1 VATGRFKYWF
11 ETADERDD
19 SSLSGGPAVEL
30 LHAGS
35 LRKSYILW
43 VLSPLSRRF
52 LLLIR
57 AGAPDSGRSCRECAR
72 EPTIYHATVD
82 EFVAG
87 TKLGKEQRHKVT
99 ARQKTDPRMQN
110 ADAFGK

>member
-1 VATGRFKYWF
+1 VASGRFKYWF

-43 VLSPLSRRF
+43 VLSPILRRF

-57 AGAPDSGRSCRECAR
+57 AGAPDSGRSRRECAR
-72 EPTIYHATVD
+72 ESTIY
-82 EFVAG
+82 
-87 TKLGKEQRHKVT
+87 RSN
-99 ARQKTDPRMQN
+99 RR
-110 ADAFGK
+110 